1 MTNHSHVPELM
12 PNLSAG
18 AHRSPRSGACFME
31 FASYL
36 AGERWSDHPKCTD
49 PVLAAFARGVN
60 DGVSDARRGELV
72 HLIPTVVGLRGDD
85 AVVGAVVALRAAVA
99 ALPVASMDRQ
109 HTLALGI
116 RSLRRVLSARGVSVP
131 ALEAAA
137 EQALSAVPEA
147 RAWADQYAA
156 SARPSGRLH
165 PSAMLAVARIAAVGI
180 SEACIDDPDTV
191 LITTLERAIADAEA
205 YTRVPA
211 ASSRALVH
219 A

>member
-1 MTNHSHVPELM
+1 
-12 PNLSAG
+12 
-18 AHRSPRSGACFME
+18 ME

-85 AVVGAVVALRAAVA
+85 TLVGAVVALRAAIA

-109 HTLALGI
+109 HSLALGI
-116 RSLRRVLSARGVSVP
+116 RGLRRVLSARGVSVP
-131 ALEAAA
+131 GLEAAA

-147 RAWADQYAA
+147 REWADRYATG
-156 SARPSGRLH
+156 ARSTGRLH
-165 PSAMLAVARIAAVGI
+165 PSAMLAMARIAAVGI
-180 SEACIDDPDTV
+180 SEACIADPDSL
-191 LITTLERAIADAEA
+191 LIATFERAIADAEA
-205 YTRVPA
+205 QVTVPA
-211 ASSRALVH
+211 TSTRALVD